1 MNLQKPIDTEYLK
14 CTKLL
19 SELIQLDPDTEEQI
33 NKYFQSMGI
42 TNFFQ
47 YLELADL
54 PQETFEKLKNIKS
67 IIEILE
73 EKGVQE

>member
-1 MNLQKPIDTEYLK
+1 MNIQEPINKEYLK

-19 SELIQLDPDTEEQI
+19 SELIQLDPNTEDKI
-33 NKYFQSMGI
+33 YKYFQSMGI

-54 PQETFEKLKNIKS
+54 PQETFEKLKNIKA
-67 IIEILE
+67 IIEIVD
-73 EKGVQE
+73 EKGVHE